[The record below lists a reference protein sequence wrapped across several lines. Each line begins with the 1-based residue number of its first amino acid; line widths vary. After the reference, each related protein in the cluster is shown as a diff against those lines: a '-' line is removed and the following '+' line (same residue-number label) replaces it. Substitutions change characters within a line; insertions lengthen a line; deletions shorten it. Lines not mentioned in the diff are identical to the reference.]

1 MHILEQTYAKKA
13 YICVFLKLYVMKYFK
28 LFAIAALVAFSL
40 SSCGSTRHMVSNY
53 NVAQTQ
59 LVLSGDNF
67 RVIGNVE
74 GRAHATYVFGIGGLS
89 KAAVEENAIA
99 DMYRNADL
107 SGAQAVTNVTTTVK
121 TRVFPFVVCYEYIA
135 SGQVIEFTE

>member
-1 MHILEQTYAKKA
+1 
-13 YICVFLKLYVMKYFK
+13 MKYFK
-28 LFAIAALVAFSL
+28 LFAIAVLAAFSL
-40 SSCGSTRHMVSNY
+40 SSCGSTRHMLSNY

-89 KAAVEENAIA
+89 KAAVEENGLA
-99 DMYRNADL
+99 DM
-107 SGAQAVTNVTTTVK
+107 
-121 TRVFPFVVCYEYIA
+121 
-135 SGQVIEFTE
+135 

>member
-1 MHILEQTYAKKA
+1 MDAGANSDCKPNNLLEFGIMGNIYMEKVLGRKNPTVGLVNIGAEASKGSTLTKAAYSLLEQSD
-13 YICVFLKLYVMKYFK
+13 M
-28 LFAIAALVAFSL
+28 
-40 SSCGSTRHMVSNY
+40 
-53 NVAQTQ
+53 
-59 LVLSGDNF
+59 NF
-67 RVIGNVE
+67 IGNVE